1 MRAKTGKPRG
11 KPFEKGDP
19 RAGRPK
25 GVLNKVTLEIREV
38 ARSLVEDDGYR
49 RRFKERLYEG
59 SMAPALEALVWHYA
73 YGKPKETHEH
83 TGADGGPIETV
94 SRIEWALV
102 DGKNA
107 KN

>member
-1 MRAKTGKPRG
+1 MGSNGKNPNGR
-11 KPFEKGDP
+11 FFKGDP

-25 GVLNKVTLEIREV
+25 GTKNKATVAVREMCVSFLDKNYWPTLEDRWKEGKVTWPEMQTLL
-38 ARSLVEDDGYR
+38 AYG
-49 RRFKERLYEG
+49 
-59 SMAPALEALVWHYA
+59 

-83 TGADGGPIETV
+83 TGLDGGPIETV